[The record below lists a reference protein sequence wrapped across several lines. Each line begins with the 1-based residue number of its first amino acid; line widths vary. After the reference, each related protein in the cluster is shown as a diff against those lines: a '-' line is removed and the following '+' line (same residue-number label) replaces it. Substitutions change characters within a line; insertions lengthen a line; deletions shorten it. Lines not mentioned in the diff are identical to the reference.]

1 VPVTSGERGPRHR
14 FIGYVAPLLLTTYL
28 ILTFTAP
35 ALTASRLLPWPAAQL
50 LLAAATILSL
60 TSSLAGN
67 MVASV
72 SGVAILAAHLYT
84 MNGLTASDLS
94 MLMIG
99 AALLTTGLLNEFII
113 RREKNRE

>member
-1 VPVTSGERGPRHR
+1 
-14 FIGYVAPLLLTTYL
+14 
-28 ILTFTAP
+28 
-35 ALTASRLLPWPAAQL
+35 
-50 LLAAATILSL
+50 
-60 TSSLAGN
+60 
-67 MVASV
+67 
-72 SGVAILAAHLYT
+72 